1 MNDSALLLH
10 AVTVFPIMIFKLSVL
25 IIGYLIARLGYNL
38 LVKGISGDFKFKADL
53 KGYKADVVSAS
64 PGIFFILMATI
75 LMSVGIIKDKPFKT
89 EFKIN
94 NKGGDT
100 KNSKQPSL
108 PEIENNR
115 SQIDMKQPS
124 RETHQEIPNDKTTS
138 TGGEQ

>member
-1 MNDSALLLH
+1 MNDSALWLH
-10 AVTVFPIMIFKLSVL
+10 IVTVFPIMIFKLSVL

-38 LVKGISGDFKFKADL
+38 LVKGISGEFNFKADL

-75 LMSVGIIKDKPFKT
+75 LMAVGIIKDKPFKT
-89 EFKIN
+89 ELKI
-94 NKGGDT
+94 KDGYT

-108 PEIENNR
+108 QKIENNR
-115 SQIDMKQPS
+115 SRIDMKQKS
-124 RETHQEIPNDKTTS
+124 RETHQEIPNNSTTS